1 MIILP
6 AIDIKDGKCVRLW
19 KGDFQTAEQVAES
32 YMDTAQG
39 FAEAGAQWIHMV
51 DLDGAKSAQP
61 VNADIFL
68 DVAKHT
74 PLKVELG
81 GGIRSLDTVESYL
94 SEGISRVILG
104 SIALKNPRIVKEAVA
119 EYGDRIAVGIDAKNG
134 KVAAEGWLDAS
145 DVDYIA
151 LAREMIRAGV
161 GTFIFTDISKD
172 GTLSGVNAEQLS
184 ALADATRGQC
194 NIIASGGVHTIAD
207 IRICRE
213 MGLYG
218 TICGKSLYK
227 GTLDLREAIA
237 EAQPENQTN

>member
-39 FAEAGAQWIHMV
+39 FAKAGAQWIHMV

-81 GGIRSLDTVESYL
+81 GGIRSLDTVEYYL
-94 SEGISRVILG
+94 SGGISRVILG
-104 SIALKNPRIVKEAVA
+104 SIALKNPRIVKDAVT

-134 KVAAEGWLDAS
+134 KVAAEGWLDDS

-194 NIIASGGVHTIAD
+194 NIIASGGVHTIED

-237 EAQPENQTN
+237 EAQRVNQTD

>member
-68 DVAKHT
+68 DVAKHM

-172 GTLSGVNAEQLS
+172 GTL
-184 ALADATRGQC
+184 LADATRGQC
-194 NIIASGGVHTIAD
+194 NIIASGGVHTIED